1 MWLCHIQDSVGIQ
14 PPPLFHFDNRNCNIF
29 RCLQT
34 NSKHSNIFNNSNMFK
49 HLQFVAMERPPYPN
63 HPSST
68 PSYCEGSPKVK
79 TMLLWHFPLID
90 TCKGKYLW
98 RAYFRYEVVSWKSL
112 ICVTLLPQPRTHDFT
127 LYDFAKICKSQQTPL
142 RNWQNSSSTY
152 YLAICFH
159 ISLTTQF
166 ENFNTK
172 II

>member
-1 MWLCHIQDSVGIQ
+1 MNDVLCWGVWTTMLWGTKMDGGGCIYISTIH
-14 PPPLFHFDNRNCNIF
+14 FHP
-29 RCLQT
+29 
-34 NSKHSNIFNNSNMFK
+34 SPSNMFK
-49 HLQFVAMERPPYPN
+49 HLQFVAMERPPYPT
-63 HPSST
+63 HPPST
-68 PSYCEGSPKVK
+68 PSYREGGPKVK

-112 ICVTLLPQPRTHDFT
+112 NCVTLLLQPRTHDFL